1 MLSMFHNATVFNG
14 DITTWNTGA
23 VTDMRKMFFEAPVF
37 NQDIRGWDTSNVTT
51 MQETFR
57 SAAAFNQPIGS
68 WDTSSVTDMQYMFY
82 GATAFDQDL
91 SSWNVAGV
99 TNMTQMFDSVTLS
112 TANYDALLVGW
123 ESQAVQS
130 GVTFDGGGSQYT
142 SGSAAATA
150 RQALIDDHGWIIT
163 DGGSAP

>member
-1 MLSMFHNATVFNG
+1 
-14 DITTWNTGA
+14 
-23 VTDMRKMFFEAPVF
+23 MRKMFFEAPVF
-37 NQDIRGWDTSNVTT
+37 DRDVSGWDTSNVTT

-112 TANYDALLVGW
+112 TANYDALLAGW

-130 GVTFDGGGSQYT
+130 GVTFDGGGSQYS
-142 SGSAAATA
+142 SGAAATA
-150 RQALIDDHGWIIT
+150 RQALINDHSWTIT
-163 DGGSAP
+163 DGGVAP